1 MQCSTCNALTDSA
14 NSVSCA
20 GVCGS
25 KHHTHCTGF
34 SRDST
39 RELGRNNQ
47 LLWLCKTCHEFR
59 IGTNSLLTSEIAALL
74 ELVKADILTTIDS
87 SLSSLRS
94 AIKSDLLPEIL
105 ALVDKRAPTP
115 ILAKPSVSNASRSH
129 TSTNVSSL
137 NATNTSRTIKTAS
150 TRRTFTNSTELTD
163 DIQAANDT
171 NTVDDSD
178 NCNHY
183 NHRTKPTSDVSAGN
197 YRTNTQASS
206 DPVLNQ
212 NTTNTGIA
220 EKVWLYF
227 TNIKS
232 HVSADDMRVWLKA
245 VLPTDDINVYRLT
258 KKGVNLDSMSFIS
271 FKVSVPKSLKELAL
285 QSTIWPVSLTVR
297 EFVARG
303 LPKQRVHERARFDP
317 SELISHRTNSENC
330 SSAVPKTTAHPDHF
344 L

>member
-1 MQCSTCNALTDSA
+1 MSR
-14 NSVSCA
+14 VSHWH
-20 GVCGS
+20 
-25 KHHTHCTGF
+25 KF
-34 SRDST
+34 
-39 RELGRNNQ
+39 
-47 LLWLCKTCHEFR
+47 
-59 IGTNSLLTSEIAALL
+59 TSH
-74 ELVKADILTTIDS
+74 K
-87 SLSSLRS
+87 S

-105 ALVDKRAPTP
+105 ALVDKRALTP

-137 NATNTSRTIKTAS
+137 NATNTSRTTKTAS
-150 TRRTFTNSTELTD
+150 ARRTFTNSTELTD

-344 L
+344 LEHRSPPPQRVILSPSQMTEILEAIQLEFPPTPPQLSPGVGLQSQSNLCNTNRSPQISPFAKRIAHN

>member
-1 MQCSTCNALTDSA
+1 MSR
-14 NSVSCA
+14 VSHWH
-20 GVCGS
+20 
-25 KHHTHCTGF
+25 KF
-34 SRDST
+34 
-39 RELGRNNQ
+39 
-47 LLWLCKTCHEFR
+47 
-59 IGTNSLLTSEIAALL
+59 TSH
-74 ELVKADILTTIDS
+74 K
-87 SLSSLRS
+87 S

-105 ALVDKRAPTP
+105 ALVDKRALTP

-137 NATNTSRTIKTAS
+137 NATNTSRTTKTAS
-150 TRRTFTNSTELTD
+150 ARRTFTNSTELTD

-344 L
+344 LEHRSPPPQRVILSPSQMTEILEAIQLEFPPTPPQLSPGVGLQSQSNLSNSNRSPQISPFAKRIAHN

>member
-1 MQCSTCNALTDSA
+1 MSR
-14 NSVSCA
+14 VSHWH
-20 GVCGS
+20 
-25 KHHTHCTGF
+25 KF
-34 SRDST
+34 
-39 RELGRNNQ
+39 
-47 LLWLCKTCHEFR
+47 
-59 IGTNSLLTSEIAALL
+59 TSH
-74 ELVKADILTTIDS
+74 K
-87 SLSSLRS
+87 S

-105 ALVDKRAPTP
+105 ALVDKRALTP

-137 NATNTSRTIKTAS
+137 NATNTSRTTKTAS
-150 TRRTFTNSTELTD
+150 ARRTFTNSTELTD

-258 KKGVNLDSMSFIS
+258 KKGVNLDWMSFIS
-271 FKVSVPKSLKELAL
+271 FKRLILSPSQMTEILEAIQLEFPPTPPQLSPGVGL
-285 QSTIWPVSLTVR
+285 QSQSNL
-297 EFVARG
+297 
-303 LPKQRVHERARFDP
+303 
-317 SELISHRTNSENC
+317 SNTNRSPQIRPF
-330 SSAVPKTTAHPDHF
+330 AKRIAHN
-344 L
+344 

>member
-1 MQCSTCNALTDSA
+1 MLR
-14 NSVSCA
+14 VSHWH
-20 GVCGS
+20 
-25 KHHTHCTGF
+25 KF
-34 SRDST
+34 
-39 RELGRNNQ
+39 
-47 LLWLCKTCHEFR
+47 
-59 IGTNSLLTSEIAALL
+59 TSH
-74 ELVKADILTTIDS
+74 K
-87 SLSSLRS
+87 S

-105 ALVDKRAPTP
+105 ALVDKRALTP

-137 NATNTSRTIKTAS
+137 NATNTSRTTKTAS
-150 TRRTFTNSTELTD
+150 ARRTFTNSTELTD

-285 QSTIWPVSLTVR
+285 HSTIWPVSLTRVILSPSQMTEILEAIQL
-297 EFVARG
+297 EFPPTPPQLSPGVG
-303 LPKQRVHERARFDP
+303 LQSQSNLSNTNRSPQ
-317 SELISHRTNSENC
+317 ISPFAKRI
-330 SSAVPKTTAHPDHF
+330 AQK
-344 L
+344 

>member
-1 MQCSTCNALTDSA
+1 MSR
-14 NSVSCA
+14 VSHWH
-20 GVCGS
+20 
-25 KHHTHCTGF
+25 KF
-34 SRDST
+34 
-39 RELGRNNQ
+39 
-47 LLWLCKTCHEFR
+47 
-59 IGTNSLLTSEIAALL
+59 TSH
-74 ELVKADILTTIDS
+74 K
-87 SLSSLRS
+87 S

-105 ALVDKRAPTP
+105 ALVDKRALAP
-115 ILAKPSVSNASRSH
+115 ILAKPSVSNASRTH

-137 NATNTSRTIKTAS
+137 NATNTSRTTKTAS
-150 TRRTFTNSTELTD
+150 ARRTFTNSTELTD

-317 SELISHRTNSENC
+317 SELISHRTNSEQI
-330 SSAVPKTTAHPDHF
+330 SPFAKRIAHN
-344 L
+344 